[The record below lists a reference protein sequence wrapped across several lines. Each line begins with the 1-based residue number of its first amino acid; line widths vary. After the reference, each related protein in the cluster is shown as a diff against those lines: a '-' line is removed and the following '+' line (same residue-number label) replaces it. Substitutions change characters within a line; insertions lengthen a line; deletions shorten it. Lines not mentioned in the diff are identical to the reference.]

1 MVSPGFLEAM
11 GVPLL
16 AGRTFR
22 ESDTEGSERVI
33 VLSQRLARLHFP
45 DRDPVGAMLYS
56 QSGNCRVI
64 GVVADV
70 LSASQEGTSDPGAYI
85 PLRQSKD
92 VLSFAA
98 TVTLVVRGKGAAAQV
113 SPLRSMVSS
122 LDPEMAV
129 FNVRTL
135 DREVA
140 GLVAGPRFSA
150 TALGLFALVALVMA
164 AVGVYGVMAYS
175 AGQRTKEIGVHMAL
189 GATPAQVLR
198 VIIRDGLLVVAT
210 GLAAGLVAAMWLA
223 RSLTG
228 LLYEVTPA
236 DPIAL
241 VSVAV
246 LLSAIGLV
254 AVLIPARRATRV
266 SALAALRHD

>member
-1 MVSPGFLEAM
+1 
-11 GVPLL
+11 
-16 AGRTFR
+16 
-22 ESDTEGSERVI
+22 
-33 VLSQRLARLHFP
+33 
-45 DRDPVGAMLYS
+45 
-56 QSGNCRVI
+56 
-64 GVVADV
+64 VA
-70 LSASQEGTSDPGAYI
+70 
-85 PLRQSKD
+85 
-92 VLSFAA
+92 
-98 TVTLVVRGKGAAAQV
+98 
-113 SPLRSMVSS
+113 S

-175 AGQRTKEIGVHMAL
+175 AAQRTREIGVRMAL
-189 GATPAQVLR
+189 GATPRQVLQA
-198 VIIRDGLLVVAT
+198 IARDGLVVVV
-210 GLAAGLVAAMWLA
+210 AGLVAGLVMAMWLA

-228 LLYEVTPA
+228 LLHEVTPA
-236 DPIAL
+236 DPVSL
-241 VSVAV
+241 VFVAF

-266 SALAALRHD
+266 SALAALRHN

>member
-1 MVSPGFLEAM
+1 
-11 GVPLL
+11 
-16 AGRTFR
+16 
-22 ESDTEGSERVI
+22 VI
-33 VLSQRLARLHFP
+33 VLSQRLAHVHFP
-45 DRDPVGAMLYS
+45 DRDPIGAMLFS
-56 QSGNCRVI
+56 QSGNRRVI
-64 GVVADV
+64 GVVADI
-70 LSASQEGTSDPGAYI
+70 LPASQEGTSDPGAYV

-98 TVTLVVRGKGAAAQV
+98 TVTLVVRGQGAAGQV
-113 SPLRSMVSS
+113 ASLRSMVSS
-122 LDPEMAV
+122 LDSEMAV

-150 TALGLFALVALVMA
+150 TALGLFAVVALVMA

-175 AGQRTKEIGVHMAL
+175 AGQRTREIGVRMAL

-198 VIIRDGLLVVAT
+198 IIVRDGLLVVGV
-210 GLAAGLVAAMWLA
+210 GLSAGLVAATWLA

-228 LLYEVTPA
+228 LLHEVTPV
-236 DPIAL
+236 DPISL
-241 VSVAV
+241 VSVAA
-246 LLSAIGLV
+246 LLSAVGLV

>member
-1 MVSPGFLEAM
+1 LV
-11 GVPLL
+11 

-22 ESDTEGSERVI
+22 DSDAEGSERVI

-45 DRDPVGAMLYS
+45 DRDPIGAMLYS
-56 QSGNCRVI
+56 QSGDRRVV
-64 GVVADV
+64 GVVSDV

-98 TVTLVVRGKGAAAQV
+98 TVTLVVRGKGAAAQL
-113 SPLRSMVSS
+113 SALRSAVSS

-129 FNVRTL
+129 FNARTL

-140 GLVAGPRFSA
+140 ELVAGPRFSA

-189 GATPAQVLR
+189 GATRAQVLR
-198 VIIRDGLLVVAT
+198 VIARDGLLVVAA
-210 GLAAGLVAAMWLA
+210 GLCAGLVTAVWLA

-228 LLYEVTPA
+228 LLHEVAPA
-236 DPIAL
+236 DPVAL
-241 VSVAV
+241 VSVSA